1 MSDQELTAIRAREA
15 LRILSVARAP
25 VPRATVWADVV
36 QLHPLTAAEEVP
48 VNSGGANGEVDWNWQ
63 TATFVKAG
71 WLHKGGAAGW
81 SITEAGRQAY
91 EAFVSPPDMVRE
103 ARALY
108 TQWDKARSSERA
120 NALASRIVPID
131 TGAEEVI
138 KAAGIFTDRALVAGE
153 SVFSPGRAIWSELI
167 VKELEQTFV
176 ASTTTPGQS
185 FIEQLQVQLK
195 SVSDDAKLL
204 MAELVALQLLPA
216 STDAIGARK
225 KAERVESVLA
235 MMGRPVQ
242 IPSEI
247 DQAFGFGSFN
257 PGTRMSSALGAAM
270 TIVVNFAAAWTRLD
284 SGRHEELLD
293 DPWAFRDFVL
303 AIPGESFP
311 SQRWSLMYLLHPQ
324 SFVSIVS
331 EDHKKKIREVFL
343 GEISESSGDLDRD
356 LRDITIALQ
365 VKNKGPVSYY
375 RSPLREKWQAHAAA
389 PVQEESA
396 AGPDSEDSPAR
407 PRAAF
412 APATDELAASVHIT
426 REWLQDRLNLLERKK
441 QMILYGP
448 PGTGKTYVA
457 KTLARHISLGAEP
470 VIVQFHPSYS
480 YEDFVQGFRPA
491 VEDSALVYR
500 LKDGPFLSMAREARS
515 NPETSYVLVIDEI
528 NRGNIAKVFGE
539 LYFLLE
545 YRDESISLLYGEE
558 RFQLPGNVFII
569 GTMNTT
575 DRSIALLDAAMRRR
589 FAFVELHPDK
599 EPTSAVLRSWL
610 DDRGLPHRPAALL
623 DALNK
628 KIVEPS
634 ARIGPSYLMPQDGD
648 LSEVRLREIW
658 RYELLPLLEEAHY
671 GEERDLE
678 AEFGIDALEDRDSDG

>member
-15 LRILSVARAP
+15 LRILSAAEGP
-25 VPRATVWADVV
+25 MPRAAVWAEVAE
-36 QLHPLTAAEEVP
+36 LYPLTPAEQVP
-48 VNSGGANGEVDWNWQ
+48 VNSGGATGEVDWNWQ

-81 SITEAGRQAY
+81 SITEAGRKAH
-91 EAFVSPPDMVRE
+91 ETFVNPPDLVRE

-108 TQWDKARSSERA
+108 TQWDKARSSERT

-131 TGAEEVI
+131 IGAEEVI
-138 KAAGIFTDRALVAGE
+138 KAAGIFTDRALVSGE
-153 SVFSPGRAIWSELI
+153 SVFSPGRAIWTEAI
-167 VKELEQTFV
+167 VHELEQTFV

-195 SVSDDAKLL
+195 PVSDDAKLL

-225 KAERVESVLA
+225 KAERVESVLG
-235 MMGRPVQ
+235 MMSRPVQ

-247 DQAFGFGSFN
+247 DHAFGFGSFN

-284 SGRHEELLD
+284 SARHEELLD
-293 DPWAFRDFVL
+293 DPWAFRDFILSV
-303 AIPGESFP
+303 PGESFP
-311 SQRWSLMYLLHPQ
+311 SQRWSLMYLFHPQ

-331 EDHKKKIREVFL
+331 DDHKKRIREAFL
-343 GEISESSGDLDRD
+343 GEITESSDDLDSD

-375 RSPLREKWQAHAAA
+375 TSPLREKWQPSTPKPAAGGTPA
-389 PVQEESA
+389 GEES
-396 AGPDSEDSPAR
+396 DDSPAR

-412 APATDELAASVHIT
+412 VPATDELASSVHIS
-426 REWLQDRLNLLERKK
+426 REWLQDRLDLLERKK
-441 QMILYGP
+441 QIILYGP

-457 KTLARHISLGAEP
+457 KALARHISLGADP

-480 YEDFVQGFRPA
+480 YEDFVQGFRPT
-491 VEDSALVYR
+491 VEGSALVYR

-589 FAFVELHPDK
+589 FAFVELHPDN
-599 EPTSAVLRSWL
+599 EPTSLVLRSWL
-610 DDRGLPHRPAALL
+610 DARGLNHRPAALL
-623 DALNK
+623 EALNK
-628 KIVEPS
+628 RIVDPS
-634 ARIGPSYLMPQDGD
+634 ARIGPSYLMPKDGD
-648 LSEVRLREIW
+648 LSELRLREIW

-678 AEFGIDALEDRDSDG
+678 AEFGIDALDMPDSDG